1 MDRNTQA
8 LSGAAYE
15 TKVERILEQRGYTV
29 NRLDFGNYMPDYI
42 VLDSKGKAAY
52 LELKNYRTCN
62 TFDLAIKKANKIE
75 LRKDVLC
82 TKRIKMRRDQMW
94 LMCIAYGGKN
104 TEVI

>member
-8 LSGAAYE
+8 LTADAYE

-29 NRLDFGNYMPDYI
+29 VRTDFGNYMPDYTVI
-42 VLDSKGKAAY
+42 DSKGKAAF

-62 TFDLAIKKANKIE
+62 TFDIAVKKASKIE
-75 LRKDVLC
+75 LIKDMRC
-82 TKRIKMRRDQMW
+82 TKRIEMRRDQMW